1 LATDRTNGAALR
13 AEVALPSPANDPTFE
28 STKVKVLV
36 LADSAR
42 RVPRDNE
49 HLKKDELWVGDA
61 FDPFQPQGASTSIYM
76 RVGEPHAIVAELLCA
91 VVARALG
98 LPAAE
103 PFLVIVEPGTLGNA
117 SKLDPTVRHYCVG
130 SRDIGGNTFTQLLC
144 EGSNTVTQIL
154 QKWEH
159 LIGVTALDEWLANP
173 DRNMGNLLWVA
184 NTVHIIDHA
193 EAFGGSARQLFPL
206 EELTEDMIANKL
218 AHFLDASTPTK
229 RQQVLDKANNWITF
243 TAGALDA
250 ASAIAIAGVGRWQT
264 PQQQDELLKF
274 MHTRLRITHRLLCQ
288 RMGLPQLQL

>member
-1 LATDRTNGAALR
+1 M
-13 AEVALPSPANDPTFE
+13 
-28 STKVKVLV
+28 LV
-36 LADSAR
+36 LSDSAR
-42 RVPRDNE
+42 RVQRDNE
-49 HLKKDELWVGDA
+49 RTKKDELWLGDA
-61 FDPFQPQGASTSIYM
+61 FDPYQPNGAAISIYM

-103 PFLVIVEPGTLGNA
+103 PFLVIVEPDTLGNN
-117 SKLDPTVRHYCVG
+117 SKLNPKVRHYCVG
-130 SRDIGGNTFTQLLC
+130 SRDIGGNTFTQLLR
-144 EGSNTVTQIL
+144 EGGTTVKQII

-193 EAFGGSARQLFPL
+193 EAFGGSHRKLFPL
-206 EELTEDMIANKL
+206 EDLTEDMIANKL
-218 AHFLDASTPTK
+218 AHFLDASTATK
-229 RQQVLDKANNWITF
+229 RQQVLDKANSWITF

-250 ASAIAIAGVGRWQT
+250 ATAIAIAGVSRWQT